1 MYTSTINKTLTGPEK
16 ACIMMITMG
25 EKRSTQLLT
34 KLESNEIEII
44 SKTMKHLEK
53 IPSTV
58 VENVINIFDK
68 KIIKKVNKLTLKKSK
83 EVISQDSSHFW
94 SNLNNINEK
103 IIASYLN
110 NEHPQTATI
119 ILLRINPSHAA
130 KILRML
136 PENLSR
142 DIVSRMVRSEPVK
155 KEVLNKIEETLSKEI
170 MSIDKKNN
178 IIDEPKEAVKEIL
191 NHLQNNKDISFD
203 FSSIEDLKN
212 SNPLLI
218 KKVLQNIDE
227 NILSKSL
234 QGASL
239 ELFQIIKNNMED
251 KKFNSLMNKIKN
263 EDKEKSREAY
273 IAQENILE
281 KVNNIKANG

>member
-103 IIASYLN
+103 IIASYLK